1 LRRDPVFEGGI
12 PPCPDFGAYL
22 VVPGGM
28 TVRESHKQVPL
39 YSMEIALVIAGAL
52 IGLLAGWLMAKSR
65 LDMSGQQAIARLL
78 TEEEKNRSL
87 QENLKDLKKEIETER
102 AKVLDLTNSLASTE
116 ADYRNLEEKLE
127 ERKQEISSMQDQ
139 LTVQFKNLA
148 NEILEEKS
156 RRFTDQNQSNLT
168 DLLKPLGE
176 KIVSFQKS
184 VEDTHKDNISRN
196 SALKEQ
202 LEMLQ
207 KLNVQMTREAENL
220 TRALKGDTQA
230 QGAWGE
236 FILESILEKSGLER
250 DREYS
255 IQETFVTDDGRRR
268 PDVIVRLP
276 EGRHVVIDSKLS
288 LNSYNKFVNAENEEE
303 KTSALKAH
311 MFSIRQ
317 HMKSL
322 AEKNYQDISENGLDF
337 IIMFIPIEPA
347 YIIAIQKEP
356 TLYEEALE
364 KRIVFVSPTLLI
376 PSLQL
381 IKNVWKQEYQNRHVL
396 DIANKAGDLYDKFV
410 SFSDDLLKLGHAMN
424 TSKKLYD
431 ESMKKLSSGGG
442 NMVTRIE
449 ELKKLGAR
457 ATKSIDQKLLGRSE
471 DQADLFS

>member
-1 LRRDPVFEGGI
+1 
-12 PPCPDFGAYL
+12 
-22 VVPGGM
+22 
-28 TVRESHKQVPL
+28 
-39 YSMEIALVIAGAL
+39 MEIALVIAGAL

-78 TEEEKNRSL
+78 TEEEKNRLL
-87 QENLKDLKKEIETER
+87 QENLKELKKELETER
-102 AKVLDLTNSLASTE
+102 SKVLDLTNSLAATE

-127 ERKQEISSMQDQ
+127 DKGSMEEIM
-139 LTVQFKNLA
+139 LAKFKNLA
-148 NEILEEKS
+148 NEIMEDKS
-156 RRFTDQNQSNLT
+156 RRFTDQNQFNLSEI
-168 DLLKPLGE
+168 LKPLNE

-184 VEDTHKDNISRN
+184 VEETHKDNISRN

-250 DREYS
+250 DREYK
-255 IQETFVTDDGRRR
+255 IQETFITDDGRRR
-268 PDVIVRLP
+268 PDVIINLP

-303 KTSALKAH
+303 KSIALKGH
-311 MFSIRQ
+311 MASIKQ

-322 AEKNYQDISENGLDF
+322 AEKNYQNLSSNGLDF

-356 TLYEEALE
+356 VLYEEALA

-396 DIANKAGDLYDKFV
+396 DIATKAGDLYDKFV
-410 SFSDDLLKLGHAMN
+410 GFSDDLLKVGYSMDTA
-424 TSKKLYD
+424 KKLYE
-431 ESMKKLSSGGG
+431 ESMKKLSLGGG
-442 NMVTRIE
+442 NIVTKIE

-457 ATKSIDQKLLGRSE
+457 ATKSIDKKLLGRAE
-471 DQADLFS
+471 DQTDLFNQ